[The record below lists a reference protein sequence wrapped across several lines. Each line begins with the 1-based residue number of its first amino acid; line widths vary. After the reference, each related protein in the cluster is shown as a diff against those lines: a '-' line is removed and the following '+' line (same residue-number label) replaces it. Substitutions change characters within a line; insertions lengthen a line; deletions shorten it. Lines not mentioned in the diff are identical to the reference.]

1 MAIGKLSLRQKM
13 INMMYLVLL
22 AILALNVSAEV
33 LKAFYMMEV
42 SMRRTGENIDAKNN
56 MVLNSFKMLMSTQ
69 PERTKEWNAKAQG
82 GKKITEEFVSY
93 VEVLKKDVESLAGGR
108 VKDDAGAETELKNSD
123 NTEKHANYFL
133 NQGKALELKQK
144 INDVRDKLLVLVPAD
159 QRRNIKTDLFTLDE
173 GTVKWESSVFEGV
186 PAAAVM
192 ATLTKLQND
201 CKNTYGDVLNIL
213 LAQTNSPI
221 ITIDRLKAE
230 IVPKSNYIMA
240 GEKFEANI
248 FLAASDSKQP
258 AEIVLDGQS
267 YLSDS
272 GSFTYS
278 KLATGHGEHIVKG
291 VIKVHERDGVKEYP
305 FQTKYNV
312 FGGFAAVSADAM
324 NIMYIGVDNP
334 VSVSV
339 PGVPPDRVIATINN
353 GSLTKEVNNK
363 YVAKVNAAGTA
374 AITVSVRGDDGK
386 IKTYGS
392 YNFTVRRLP
401 PPLIR
406 LGNLKPGPVS
416 KGELGLMNSINAF
429 LSPDFYFKGVNYK
442 VVSYT
447 CGMIINKDY
456 QDLGTVNGGV
466 IPERIKEKYKTLK
479 KGDVVMFYNIKT
491 SGPPSAPQPETDNL
505 TFTIK

>member
-56 MVLNSFKMLMSTQ
+56 LVLKSFDALMVTQ
-69 PERTKEWNAKAQG
+69 KERTKEWNAKAREG
-82 GKKITEEFVSY
+82 EKITADFVQY
-93 VEVLKKDVESLAGGR
+93 VEGLKKEVEGLTGGR
-108 VKDDAGAETELKNSD
+108 VVNDNGQATELKNSD

-133 NQGKALELKQK
+133 NKGKGQELRAK
-144 INDVRDKLLVLVPAD
+144 INEVRDKLLALVPEVD
-159 QRRNIKTDLFTLDE
+159 RRNIKTDLFTLDE

-201 CKNTYGDVLNIL
+201 CKNTYGDVLNVL
-213 LAQTNSPI
+213 LSKTSGTVVN
-221 ITIDRLKAE
+221 IDRLEAQ
-230 IVPKSNYIMA
+230 IIPKSNYVMA

-267 YLSDS
+267 FTSDS
-272 GSFTYS
+272 GSFNYT
-278 KLATGHGEHIVKG
+278 KLATSHGEHQVKG
-291 VIKVHERDGVKEYP
+291 VIRVHERDGIKEYP
-305 FQTKYNV
+305 FNTKYNV

-353 GSLTKEVNNK
+353 GTLTKAVNNK
-363 YVAKVNAAGTA
+363 YVAKVSSAGTA
-374 AITVSVRGDDGK
+374 SITVSVRDDEGK
-386 IKTYGS
+386 VKAYGS
-392 YNFTVRRLP
+392 YPFTVRRLP
-401 PPLIR
+401 PPIVR

-416 KGELGLMNSINAF
+416 KGELGVMSSINAF
-429 LSPDFYFKGVNYK
+429 LGPDFYFQGVNYK
-442 VVSYT
+442 VVSYS
-447 CGMIINKDY
+447 CGMVINKNY
-456 QDLGTVNGGV
+456 VELGTFNGGIV
-466 IPERIKEKYKTLK
+466 PETIKDKYKNLK
-479 KGDVVMFYNIKT
+479 KGDIVIFHTIKT
-491 SGPPSAPQPETDNL
+491 SGPPSAPQPEQDNF